1 MSITFQLLSSGS
13 SGNVGL
19 VSTELLPGEPFEVLV
34 DAGLPWAQCQKRY
47 PALRPKALL
56 ITHEHSDHIR
66 YAREIAQKLTIPVF
80 TTAGTARHPDLRGCE
95 VRRIEST
102 KIVHIGP
109 LEVRPFAIPHD
120 ANEPVGF
127 VFRSRGAALGW
138 LTDLGEIT
146 PLVQEALSA
155 CDALVLEF
163 NHDAELLWNGRYP
176 YPVKKRVA
184 GNEGHLSNQQAEALL
199 QYIAAKN
206 RLKTV
211 VLAHLSESNNTP
223 ELALAAAKR
232 AVGARSIFIH
242 TANAKEAVGP
252 FVAVGPA
259 TQMSLL

>member
-19 VSTELLPGEPFEVLV
+19 VSTELLPGERFEVLV
-34 DAGLPWAQCQKRY
+34 DAGLPWAQCQKRH
-47 PALRPKALL
+47 PGLRPKALL
-56 ITHEHSDHIR
+56 VTHEHSDHIR
-66 YAREIAQKLTIPVF
+66 YAREISQKLSIPVF
-80 TTAGTARHPDLRGCE
+80 TTSGTAKHPELRGCE
-95 VRRIEST
+95 IRCIEST

-127 VFRSRGAALGW
+127 VFRSRGASLGW
-138 LTDLGEIT
+138 VTDLGEVT
-146 PLVQEALSA
+146 SLVQESLSA

-163 NHDAELLWNGRYP
+163 NHDPELLWSGRYP
-176 YPVKKRVA
+176 FAVKKRVG
-184 GNEGHLSNQQAEALL
+184 GNEGHLSNQQSEALL
-199 QYIAAKN
+199 QQLAAKN

-211 VLAHLSESNNTP
+211 VLAHLSESNNSP
-223 ELALAAAKR
+223 ALALAAAQR

-242 TANAKEAVGP
+242 TASAKQATGP
-252 FVAVGPA
+252 FIVVGPA

>member
-19 VSTELLPGEPFEVLV
+19 VSTELLPGERFEVLV

-47 PALRPKALL
+47 PALRPKAILV
-56 ITHEHSDHIR
+56 THEHSDHIR
-66 YAREIAQKLTIPVF
+66 YAREIAQKLHIPVF
-80 TTAGTARHPDLRGCE
+80 TTEGTAKHSELRGCE
-95 VRRIEST
+95 IRRLEST

-127 VFRSRGAALGW
+127 VFRAKGASLGW
-138 LTDLGEIT
+138 LTDLGEVT
-146 PLVQEALSA
+146 PLVQESLSA

-163 NHDAELLWNGRYP
+163 NHEPDLLWNGRYP
-176 YPVKKRVA
+176 YPVKKRVG

-199 QYIAAKN
+199 QYLTTKN

-232 AVGARSIFIH
+232 AIGTKSIFIH
-242 TANAKEAVGP
+242 TGSAKQAVGP
-252 FVAVGPA
+252 FTVVGPA